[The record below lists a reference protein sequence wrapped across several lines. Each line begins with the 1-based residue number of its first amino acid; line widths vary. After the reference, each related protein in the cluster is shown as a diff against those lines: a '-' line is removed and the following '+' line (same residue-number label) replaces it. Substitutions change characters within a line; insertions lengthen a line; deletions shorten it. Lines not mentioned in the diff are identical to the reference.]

1 LLDLPAAVIFNRKS
15 VFGEVSTSMRVA
27 FLGLGIMGHAMAT
40 NLVKAGHEVT
50 VWNRTPGKL
59 VEGAGVAPTPAAAAQ
74 GADVVWMCVADTAAV
89 EKVLFGP
96 EGAEQSLT
104 EGMIIADSSTI
115 SPSATVNF
123 AERVRGKG
131 ADYVDAPMTGSK
143 IGAANGSL
151 IFMVGGDSATIDK
164 LNPLFA
170 AMGKKIFRMGE
181 TGKGQATKLAM
192 NLQIAMIF
200 EGFAEALTLATKLGV
215 DPKQLVALIEA
226 TMVKSGVVEYKAPF
240 VLQRDFTPNFPLRLM
255 HKDILLA
262 LEAAKEARVKLPGL
276 ETVEEVYEMATE
288 DGHRDLDYAAT
299 LSLLEKWA
307 GVQVKGE
314 AA

>member
-1 LLDLPAAVIFNRKS
+1 
-15 VFGEVSTSMRVA
+15 MRVA

-40 NLVKAGHEVT
+40 NLVKASHEVT

-59 VEGAGVAPTPAAAAQ
+59 VEGAGIAPTPAAAAQ
-74 GADVVWMCVADTAAV
+74 GAEVTWLCVSDTAAV
-89 EKVLFGP
+89 EKILFGP
-96 EGAEQSLT
+96 EGVEQSLA

-115 SPSATVNF
+115 SPSATVKF
-123 AERVRGKG
+123 AERVRSKG
-131 ADYVDAPMTGSK
+131 VAYVDAPMTGSK
-143 IGAANGSL
+143 IGAANGTL
-151 IFMVGGDSATIDK
+151 IFMVGGDPATIDR

-181 TGKGQATKLAM
+181 TGKGQATKLSM
-192 NLQIAMIF
+192 NLQIALIY

-215 DPKQLVALIEA
+215 DPKQLVSLIEA
-226 TMVKSGVVEYKAPF
+226 TMVHSGVVEYKAPF

-255 HKDILLA
+255 HKDILLT
-262 LEAAKEARVKLPGL
+262 LEAAKEARVKLPAL
-276 ETVEEVYEMATE
+276 ETVEEVYELATE
-288 DGHRDLDYAAT
+288 EGHRDLDYAAT
-299 LSLLEKWA
+299 LTLLEKWA